1 MKKLLLSFSLVF
13 LTVTQILADCMS
25 EGIWAYSSQ
34 HEIKQN
40 SLIMVVGYAQSQKI
54 VSALGK
60 KYAIYLETAGHRVA
74 LKALEMYQSTYEL
87 TQVLFKPSEKLQ
99 VGKTYALS
107 IRNTPEHLHKGGILT
122 RWNSK
127 TSKRESVRWKVSKGQ
142 DTSTPGWITQ
152 PRFAK
157 TTFDMFGCGPEMYAI
172 FDTQIKNASK
182 VWIKTQVMDITTQ
195 KSYTYYLRSK
205 GGKIKIGHGMCSGE
219 FSFMKKHQYKVRFSL
234 QSISGKTRG
243 PWTQWISFKNP
254 QQGL

>member
-13 LTVTQILADCMS
+13 LTATQVLADCIS
-25 EGIWAYSSQ
+25 AGIWAYPSQ

-40 SLIMVVGYAQSQKI
+40 SLIMVEGYAQSQKI

-60 KYAIYLETAGHRVA
+60 KYTIYLETVGHRVQ
-74 LKALEMYQSTYEL
+74 LKPLEVYQSTYAL

-99 VGKTYALS
+99 IGKTYALS
-107 IRNTPEHLHKGGILT
+107 IRDTPEHLHKSGLLT

-127 TSKRESVRWKVSKGQ
+127 TSKRENVCWRVSKGQ
-142 DTSTPGWITQ
+142 DTSISGWLAP

-157 TTFDMFGCGPEMYAI
+157 TTFDMFGCGPAMYAI
-172 FDTQIKNASK
+172 FDAQIRDASE
-182 VWIKTQVMDITTQ
+182 VWIKTQVMDITAQ

-219 FSFMKKHQYKVRFSL
+219 FSFMKKHEYKVRFSL
-234 QSISGKTRG
+234 QSIYGKTREQ
-243 PWTQWISFKNP
+243 WTQWISFKNP
-254 QQGL
+254 WHGL